1 MARYKN
7 KGPPR
12 RSHKG
17 KCRGH
22 GESFSASRRFA
33 SMSWHKA
40 LLIVRLR
47 PGDCPGMALGGGERY
62 RISVPFLSM
71 FIRYRIILTTI

>member
-7 KGPPR
+7 KGPPG

-17 KCRGH
+17 KRRGR
-22 GESFSASRRFA
+22 GESFSASRHFA
-33 SMSWHKA
+33 FISWRKA

-62 RISVPFLSM
+62 GISVPFLSM

>member
-17 KCRGH
+17 NRRGR

-33 SMSWHKA
+33 SISWHEA
-40 LLIVRLR
+40 LLLSACGRAI
-47 PGDCPGMALGGGERY
+47 ALAWPWAAGNGIE
-62 RISVPFLSM
+62 ISVPFLSM